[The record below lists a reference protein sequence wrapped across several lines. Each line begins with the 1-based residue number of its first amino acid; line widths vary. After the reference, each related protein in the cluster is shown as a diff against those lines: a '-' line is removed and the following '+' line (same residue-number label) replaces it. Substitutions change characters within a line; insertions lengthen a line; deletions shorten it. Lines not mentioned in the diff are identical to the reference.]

1 MESLYEIDQQYKL
14 LFDQAKAEAEEN
26 NGQIPDD
33 LAAKLDAVEMT
44 REIKIENCIK
54 YYKNES
60 ALANMIEMELDA
72 LERRIKA
79 HEGHAL
85 WMKQNLA
92 SVIEEGHKVELS
104 CGKVGWRASQRT
116 EILDETALPENCFKI
131 TKSTVLNEVK
141 TGIEAGTIPKTVAVI
156 KTYQN
161 IQIK

>member
-85 WMKQNLA
+85 WMKQYLA
-92 SVIEEGHKVELS
+92 SVIEGATRLS
-104 CGKVGWRASQRT
+104 YRAEKWVGGQASARRYWT
-116 EILDETALPENCFKI
+116 KPPCLKIAILL
-131 TKSTVLNEVK
+131 S
-141 TGIEAGTIPKTVAVI
+141 VI
-156 KTYQN
+156 QF
-161 IQIK
+161 